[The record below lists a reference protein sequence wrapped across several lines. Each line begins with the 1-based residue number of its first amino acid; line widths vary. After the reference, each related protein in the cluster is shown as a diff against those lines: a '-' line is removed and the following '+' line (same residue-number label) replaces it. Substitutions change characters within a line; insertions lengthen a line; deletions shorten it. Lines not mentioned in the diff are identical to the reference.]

1 MGRCSVHISLNPT
14 RSSREVLSLDGGFW
28 QVFTALKTGSMS
40 CEQISRMVSL
50 FMKHSAILPAHNVI
64 SLALHCTTTLTLI
77 DRQTAGTSSYNAAQL
92 AKHYLPLITTW
103 GTTVRCCRCIL
114 RVTKNSSNSHH
125 LLSASRRRHRN
136 SMASMRQRQH
146 ALNFCMLS
154 LVVHPSKHTISCGAA
169 SHQQRTSVSGRELT
183 EASTQDEPNS
193 QNPPDTSLHILL
205 LDLGDYQSEKQGIVS
220 EDRRVICEGKDRI
233 RRPPSQGRYN

>member
-1 MGRCSVHISLNPT
+1 
-14 RSSREVLSLDGGFW
+14 
-28 QVFTALKTGSMS
+28 MS

-64 SLALHCTTTLTLI
+64 SLALHCTTTLI
-77 DRQTAGTSSYNAAQL
+77 DRQTVGTSSYNAAQL

-103 GTTVRCCRCIL
+103 GTTVRRCRCIL
-114 RVTKNSSNSHH
+114 RVTKNSSNSHY

-169 SHQQRTSVSGRELT
+169 SHQQRTSVSGRVAHCSFDPRRAQQPE
-183 EASTQDEPNS
+183 S
-193 QNPPDTSLHILL
+193 PDTSLHILL